1 VNWKILTGDIG
12 SGIDFDIAAEVV
24 ARIVAVCFDVH
35 MERCRH
41 MERNLPSAGR
51 TVDLV
56 EVLLAVGLAHKI
68 DSVACTVAAEA
79 VHHKGC
85 NFVEEVR
92 RKLVWVVGHHMA
104 DSLEVAQWV
113 GRRSAQLHMGHSA
126 AEVAYTDCLEERM
139 SSRSSAAA
147 GERHMAD
154 LSEAYTAAV
163 RHMVDWVVAHREE
176 DLRSDDMVAAEE
188 RKSFHSLVATLHT
201 AGSAAAVPREGRQR
215 SLDYVMAADAHHKAD
230 FAAERPLEDRL
241 HMN

>member
-1 VNWKILTGDIG
+1 
-12 SGIDFDIAAEVV
+12 
-24 ARIVAVCFDVH
+24 

-41 MERNLPSAGR
+41 MQRNLPSAGR

-56 EVLLAVGLAHKI
+56 EVLLAVGLARKI

-126 AEVAYTDCLEERM
+126 AEAD
-139 SSRSSAAA
+139 
-147 GERHMAD
+147 ERHMAD

-201 AGSAAAVPREGRQR
+201 AGSAAAVPREGRHC
-215 SLDYVMAADAHHKAD
+215 SLDYVMAVDAHHKAD

>member
-1 VNWKILTGDIG
+1 
-12 SGIDFDIAAEVV
+12 
-24 ARIVAVCFDVH
+24 

-41 MERNLPSAGR
+41 MQRNLPSAGR

-56 EVLLAVGLAHKI
+56 EVLLAVGLVHKI

-92 RKLVWVVGHHMA
+92 RKLVWVVEHHMA
-104 DSLEVAQWV
+104 DSLEVALWV

-126 AEVAYTDCLEERM
+126 AEEQ
-139 SSRSSAAA
+139 
-147 GERHMAD
+147 
-154 LSEAYTAAV
+154 
-163 RHMVDWVVAHREE
+163 
-176 DLRSDDMVAAEE
+176 
-188 RKSFHSLVATLHT
+188 KSFHNLVATLHM